1 MQNNEYFNDNADFN
15 SYNCQIVNSSQ
26 QLSQFKP
33 TEADKETKLEKSRYY
48 QKKLK
53 EKKCNEAKNLSNAIE
68 SMESKNGAAKQKIIK
83 LKEVIKEFKHYAE
96 QHDLNKSQMVSS
108 QKRIFND
115 NDVIIDEIIHSQN
128 WTNAFPNYF
137 LD

>member
-33 TEADKETKLEKSRYY
+33 AEADKETKLEKSRYY

-53 EKKCNEAKNLSNAIE
+53 EKKCNEAKNLLNAIE
-68 SMESKNGAAKQKIIK
+68 SMESKNEAAKQKIIK
-83 LKEVIKEFKHYAE
+83 LKEVIKQFKHYAE

-115 NDVIIDEIIHSQN
+115 SDVIIDEIIHSQN